1 MKGAVYLGEGRLE
14 VREFPQPEPGPD
26 EALIRMAAAGL
37 CGSDLHKYHKSRQW
51 AARRKGMI
59 SGHEPAGVVAGLG
72 SGVDNV
78 SVGDRVCVYHSI
90 GCGRCRYCLSGTPVF
105 CSEEGAFGR
114 TRDGCHADFMT
125 TPARYCLPLPD
136 EIPFSVGA
144 MLACT
149 AGTAYASLR
158 KCRLDRGETLV
169 VFGLGPVGLTVLLM
183 ANALGY
189 RCIGVDVNPYR
200 VNLAKALR
208 AGVVVNAGAA
218 DPVKTILELTSGK
231 GAAGIL
237 ECSGSAAAR
246 SQTAR
251 VAALHGRIVIVG
263 AGDAEMN
270 LEPIQVIEKELT
282 IRGNS
287 VYSVREYFDTVDFVR
302 THRLPLEDLITHR
315 FRIEQAPEAFALFDR
330 GDTGKVVFE
339 WETP

>member
-1 MKGAVYLGEGRLE
+1 M
-14 VREFPQPEPGPD
+14 
-26 EALIRMAAAGL
+26 
-37 CGSDLHKYHKSRQW
+37 
-51 AARRKGMI
+51 
-59 SGHEPAGVVAGLG
+59 
-72 SGVDNV
+72 
-78 SVGDRVCVYHSI
+78 
-90 GCGRCRYCLSGTPVF
+90 
-105 CSEEGAFGR
+105 
-114 TRDGCHADFMT
+114 
-125 TPARYCLPLPD
+125 
-136 EIPFSVGA
+136 
-144 MLACT
+144 
-149 AGTAYASLR
+149 R